1 MSDFQREQRKNEHV
15 EIAMAQSDAPQSDF
29 DRVRFVHHS
38 IPNINVDEVDLT
50 SRTTDFDM
58 TYPIYIN
65 AMTGSEWT
73 KQINAKLAVVARE
86 TGLAMAVG
94 SHML

>member
-1 MSDFQREQRKNEHV
+1 M
-15 EIAMAQSDAPQSDF
+15 
-29 DRVRFVHHS
+29 HHS

-94 SHML
+94 STHALRNPKMAIIQYCTSNQPRRYNF

>member
-1 MSDFQREQRKNEHV
+1 MTFKENRKNEHV
-15 EIAMAQSDAPQSDF
+15 EIAMAQMMIKDSCIIQS
-29 DRVRFVHHS
+29 
-38 IPNINVDEVDLT
+38 NINVDEVDLT

-65 AMTGSEWT
+65 AMTGGSEWT

-86 TGLAMAVG
+86 TD
-94 SHML
+94 